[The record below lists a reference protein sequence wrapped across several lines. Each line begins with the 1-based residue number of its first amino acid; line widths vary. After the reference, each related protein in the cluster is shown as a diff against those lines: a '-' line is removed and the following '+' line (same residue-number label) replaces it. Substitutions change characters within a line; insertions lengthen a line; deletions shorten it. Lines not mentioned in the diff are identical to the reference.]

1 MKIWFKSSNR
11 IWCLVNENSGLLPRL
26 NPGDTLN
33 LECYYTESRYPSEYL
48 KAVVMR
54 LTKRDERPLKGH
66 YIVDLEILGNQN
78 SDETQIVHFL

>member
-78 SDETQIVHFL
+78 SDQAQIVHSL